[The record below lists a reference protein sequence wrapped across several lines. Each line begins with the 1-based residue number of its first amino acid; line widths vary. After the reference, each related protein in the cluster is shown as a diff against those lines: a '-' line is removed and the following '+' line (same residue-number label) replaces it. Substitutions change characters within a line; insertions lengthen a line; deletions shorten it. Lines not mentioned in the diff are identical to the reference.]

1 MDGEHSTHRER
12 RSGSGKGRDRE
23 ALDHVAARRDRRQLE
38 RRREDE
44 HHAESEEAEHG
55 CRGEVQAWA
64 TAETKSEMRRRAASS
79 AQVLTPTPL
88 GKLKQTYD
96 AAGLLVSYSRRR
108 SSTFIICPL
117 TGHLASR
124 RAAPNAQLAQKT

>member
-1 MDGEHSTHRER
+1 MSRKERDICDCQRICVSFLVILRCARALCFDGESGAEHRIEDMDGELLTHRER

-64 TAETKSEMRRRAASS
+64 TAETKSEMRRRAA
-79 AQVLTPTPL
+79 TW
-88 GKLKQTYD
+88 GLKC
-96 AAGLLVSYSRRR
+96 SRRR
-108 SSTFIICPL
+108 
-117 TGHLASR
+117 H
-124 RAAPNAQLAQKT
+124 

>member
-12 RSGSGKGRDRE
+12 RSGSGKGSDRE

-55 CRGEVQAWA
+55 CRGEVQALA

-79 AQVLTPTPL
+79 AQVLAPTPL
-88 GKLKQTYD
+88 ENYIYETYERMIGFG
-96 AAGLLVSYSRRR
+96 AV
-108 SSTFIICPL
+108 T
-117 TGHLASR
+117 
-124 RAAPNAQLAQKT
+124 Q